1 MAEMKQLLMLDS
13 NKILCDE
20 DRYWQSRLSGP
31 TVVKFAFL
39 RPAWQGPQL
48 KDNLLCH
55 KVSNYKRWGSE
66 EFQSTLFPRTCNI
79 QSCLTKF
86 IKNERLVQNMV
97 SRWRHDDVIGSFLLN
112 RCFSFLSE
120 LEVLLMIE
128 IFWTWMGLKLIPT
141 FAPALRRSFLSYELL
156 IADGQRVWV
165 LKCSTLLTTD
175 KYRANFLEHSQL

>member
-1 MAEMKQLLMLDS
+1 MRIVTGSHVWVVQQLLSLLSWDLLDRDL
-13 NKILCDE
+13 NWKTTC
-20 DRYWQSRLSGP
+20 
-31 TVVKFAFL
+31 FATRFQTTSD
-39 RPAWQGPQL
+39 P
-48 KDNLLCH
+48 
-55 KVSNYKRWGSE
+55 E